1 MSNYAQTIGLAVMTV
16 IEKKR
21 IGTVAG
27 LVFDPD
33 RKQVRWLSLN
43 SGGSY
48 QGRHWIPIE
57 AVKGVGDQVVVISS
71 ENDIVGRLFL
81 PASQYRGAEP
91 ERIVQAGRRLM
102 RNRVVTEQG
111 VELGRVVNYEF
122 DPNTFQVTRLIV
134 SPPGATSG
142 EIRSIPCSKIVRVE
156 ASQIVAAVQAE
167 PRLAPTTEGAPH
179 QSFVARLSRL
189 GHNLLQRGQATN
201 S

>member
-1 MSNYAQTIGLAVMTV
+1 MSTYAQTIGLAVMSFT
-16 IEKKR
+16 ERKR

-48 QGRHWIPIE
+48 QGRHWIPVE
-57 AVKGVGDQVVVISS
+57 AVKSVSEHVVVISS
-71 ENDIVGRLFL
+71 ENDIVGRLFV
-81 PASQYRGAEP
+81 PESRYRGAEP
-91 ERIVQAGRRLM
+91 ERIVRAGCRLM

-111 VELGRVVNYEF
+111 IELGRVVNYEF

-134 SPPGATSG
+134 SLPGDTSD
-142 EIRSIPCSKIVRVE
+142 EIRSIPCSKLVAVE
-156 ASQIVAAVQAE
+156 ASQIVVAVQVE
-167 PRLAPTTEGAPH
+167 PRPASATASAPR
-179 QSFVARLSRL
+179 QSFAMRLSRL
-189 GHNLLQRGQATN
+189 RHNLLQHGQATN

>member
-1 MSNYAQTIGLAVMTV
+1 MSNYIQTIGTAVMTV
-16 IEKKR
+16 TERKR

-27 LVFDPD
+27 LVLDPD

-57 AVKGVGDQVVVISS
+57 AVKVVGEQVVVISS
-71 ENDIVGRLFL
+71 ENDIVGRLFV
-81 PASQYRGAEP
+81 PESKYRGAEP
-91 ERIVQAGRRLM
+91 ERIVRAGRRFM

-122 DPNTFQVTRLIV
+122 DPNTFQVTCLIV
-134 SPPGATSG
+134 SLPGDTSD
-142 EIRSIPCSKIVRVE
+142 EIRNIPCSRIVSVE
-156 ASQIVAAVQAE
+156 PSQIVAAVQGE
-167 PRLAPTTEGAPH
+167 PRVASATASVPR

-189 GHNLLQRGQATN
+189 GHNLLPHGQATN